1 MPVSRTTW
9 IIFVC
14 VLLAMT
20 LSLTVK
26 NPSTS
31 AEPTQQSRRA
41 IKPLSHEDSIK
52 RYPIA
57 EFDEPEPTDAVRKE
71 ALRERKIRNNDQTFS
86 EPSAEDGAVG
96 WFPERNFN
104 FPALPVNES
113 DVIVVGKVLSAKAH
127 RSENG
132 RGIFSDFEVTV
143 EEVLKGRSSFSDHN
157 VIVIERTGGYLKYPN
172 GRKVLFFVQG
182 YGMPEVGAR
191 NVFFLKVV
199 GQGFRI
205 VTAYELGP
213 DGVLPLDLSRQFER
227 FQGEEETAFIDTLR
241 QAVANAHPH

>member
-1 MPVSRTTW
+1 M
-9 IIFVC
+9 
-14 VLLAMT
+14 
-20 LSLTVK
+20 
-26 NPSTS
+26 
-31 AEPTQQSRRA
+31 
-41 IKPLSHEDSIK
+41 
-52 RYPIA
+52 
-57 EFDEPEPTDAVRKE
+57 
-71 ALRERKIRNNDQTFS
+71 
-86 EPSAEDGAVG
+86 
-96 WFPERNFN
+96 
-104 FPALPVNES
+104 
-113 DVIVVGKVLSAKAH
+113 IVVGKVLSAKAH

-132 RGIFSDFEVTV
+132 SRYFFAFEVTV

-157 VIVIERTGGYLKYPN
+157 VIVIERTGGYLKYPE
-172 GRKVLFFVQG
+172 RPIFFVQG

-205 VTAYELGP
+205 VPAYELGP